1 MKRTNINFNKHELIT
16 KYSDDFK
23 MYKLK
28 IPNSSYEHISF
39 VNTQGV
45 CLVIGD
51 FGNFVFCREYHPI
64 VEGYVSDEYWCEK
77 YRISTGHKTH
87 EWDYEATRQALQS
100 GIDGE
105 LEEYGYIENQ
115 LTEMKSYYRT
125 LLQCT
130 DLSEQEYLDYAY
142 QKYIPNFI
150 TLEDVPFCEK
160 IKYRFL
166 IVFDAFEEICNRL
179 TKIDTLKY
187 DK

>member
-1 MKRTNINFNKHELIT
+1 MNRTNVDFSQHKLIT
-16 KYSDDFK
+16 EFSNNFK
-23 MYKLK
+23 MWKLK
-28 IPNSSYEHISF
+28 KPNTVVASISF

-45 CLVIGD
+45 CLVTGD
-51 FGNFVFCREYHPI
+51 FGNFVFCREYHPN
-64 VEGYVSDEYWCEK
+64 VGGYVSDHYWCEK
-77 YRISTGHKTH
+77 YRIATEHQTH

-115 LTEMKSYYRT
+115 LTEMQSYYRT

-130 DLSEQEYLDYAY
+130 DLSEQEYLNYAY

-150 TLEDVPFCEK
+150 TSEDVPFCEK

-179 TKIDTLKY
+179 TEINNNEI
-187 DK
+187 